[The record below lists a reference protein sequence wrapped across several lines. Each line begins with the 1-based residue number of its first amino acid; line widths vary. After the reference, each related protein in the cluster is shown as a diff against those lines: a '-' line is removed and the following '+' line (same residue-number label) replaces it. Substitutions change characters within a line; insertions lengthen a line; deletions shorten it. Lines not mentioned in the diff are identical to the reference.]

1 MAVAGGSHKELT
13 PLRITIRRGVL
24 FVYSRNYLET
34 QPKLPAPF
42 LKTIFSFISTTNT
55 TTSSIFAPN
64 LYLIFSA
71 AKSHGVE
78 YLNYQKSQFSKINIS
93 TSYIDIR
100 SIHNPISYGYY
111 TTRFIGFNPIINS
124 SKIVRRGETLWITS
138 IRLAFNG
145 LV

>member
-1 MAVAGGSHKELT
+1 MNQKWTRFISIHAYH
-13 PLRITIRRGVL
+13 
-24 FVYSRNYLET
+24 LET
-34 QPKLPAPF
+34 QPKP
-42 LKTIFSFISTTNT
+42 KTMFSQTILFAISTTNA
-55 TTSSIFAPN
+55 TTSSIFAPY
-64 LYLIFSA
+64 LYLILSA
-71 AKSHGVE
+71 AKRHGVAH
-78 YLNYQKSQFSKINIS
+78 LNYQKSQFSKINIS

>member
-1 MAVAGGSHKELT
+1 MLWLSTYQNREFYH
-13 PLRITIRRGVL
+13 
-24 FVYSRNYLET
+24 SMLET
-34 QPKLPAPF
+34 QPKPRIPILENQ
-42 LKTIFSFISTTNT
+42 FSFISTTNT

-64 LYLIFSA
+64 LYLILSA
-71 AKSHGVE
+71 AKRHGVAH
-78 YLNYQKSQFSKINIS
+78 LNYQKSQFSKINIS
-93 TSYIDIR
+93 TSYIDIL

-111 TTRFIGFNPIINS
+111 DARFIGFNPIINS